1 MTENNLYIYS
11 RIKSNGVKVVVDA
24 LEQACL
30 RAGLS
35 CLQVYS
41 LDGISKDSLVLAYG
55 VKENFELL
63 QKGYRTDVALLI
75 DAVSLGFKNKIA
87 FYLKNR
93 HILNYDF
100 FYSIYAWLKW
110 RRRDKTVVKA
120 FKSVVLVSKTD
131 IDYLKRLCPEATCNY
146 LLVRNGANIPSVR
159 CERAPSSHLRLGMLA
174 SWGNPVTYEESA
186 WFVEKYFQKYVKNH
200 PNVTLTLA
208 GRGSYIHRLEGRQN
222 VLVMG
227 EVPELKD
234 FFSQIDIFLAV
245 NPKGCGVL
253 NRVLDAFAY
262 QVPVVA
268 LPASM
273 SGFQDIDDCYLGFS
287 DLSGFQEAI
296 DMSQDSVLVG
306 NMIDNAY
313 NYICRNNVWE
323 NNYDYLVKEIS
334 EQFL

>member
-1 MTENNLYIYS
+1 MMESNLYIYS
-11 RIKSNGVKVVVDA
+11 RIKANGVKVVVDA

-35 CLQVYS
+35 CQQVYS
-41 LDGISKDSLVLAYG
+41 LDGISKKSLVVAYG
-55 VKENFELL
+55 VKENYELL
-63 QKGYRTDVALLI
+63 QKGYRVDVALLV
-75 DAVSLGFKNKIA
+75 DAVSLGLKNKIL
-87 FYLKNR
+87 FYLKNH

-100 FYSIYAWLKW
+100 FYSVYGWVKW
-110 RRRDKTVVKA
+110 VRRDKAILNA
-120 FKSVVLVSKTD
+120 FKSVVLVSQTD
-131 IDYLKRLCPEATCNY
+131 IDYLKRLCPKATCKY
-146 LLVRNGANIPSVR
+146 LLVNNGANIPSVR
-159 CERAPSSHLRLGMLA
+159 YERTPSSHLRLGILA

-186 WFVEKYFQKYVKNH
+186 WFVDEYFQKYVKTH

-208 GRGSYIHRLEGRQN
+208 GRGPYIHRLEGRNN
-222 VLVMG
+222 VKVLG

-273 SGFQDIDDCYLGFS
+273 SGFQQIHPCFIPFVDYPSFIIAIE
-287 DLSGFQEAI
+287 EAKNAEKTRL
-296 DMSQDSVLVG
+296 MVE
-306 NMIDNAY
+306 NAY
-313 NYICRNNVWE
+313 NYIQQNHDWIS
-323 NNYDYLVKEIS
+323 NYDKLINEIGA
-334 EQFL
+334 